1 MEINMSFEADYN
13 ALRAR
18 TTDTIIS
25 VVLTTS
31 SGPKTAAAIS
41 VIDAGMLVLMDR
53 LNHKDFNDLWAQI
66 EDAGYMTGDEPSAQ
80 MDTTDFNYVGSP
92 AHY

>member
-1 MEINMSFEADYN
+1 MEIDMSFETDYN

-25 VVLTTS
+25 VVLTAS
-31 SGPKTAAAIS
+31 DGPKTAAAIS
-41 VIDAGMLVLMDR
+41 AINAGMLILMDR
-53 LNHKDFNDLWAQI
+53 LSDAAYGDLWAQI
-66 EDAGYMTGDEPSAQ
+66 EDAGYMAGDEPSAE
-80 MDTTDFNYVGSP
+80 MDTTDFNYGGSP

>member
-13 ALRAR
+13 ALKAR
-18 TTDTIIS
+18 TNATVIE
-25 VVLTTS
+25 VVLTAA
-31 SGPKTAAAIS
+31 SGPKTAAVIS

-53 LNHKDFNDLWAQI
+53 LSHKDFNDLWAQI
-66 EDAGYMTGDEPSAQ
+66 EDAGYMTGDEPSAE

>member
-1 MEINMSFEADYN
+1 MSFETDYN

-18 TTDTIIS
+18 TNETVIE
-25 VVLTTS
+25 VVLTAA

-53 LNHKDFNDLWAQI
+53 LSHKDFNDLWAQI

>member
-1 MEINMSFEADYN
+1 MEIDMSFEIDYN
-13 ALRAR
+13 ALKARA
-18 TTDTIIS
+18 TDRVTEI
-25 VVLTTS
+25 VLDAAAS
-31 SGPKTAAAIS
+31 PKTAAVIS

-53 LNHKDFNDLWAQI
+53 LSHKDFNDLWAQI
-66 EDAGYMTGDEPSAQ
+66 EDAGYMAGDEPSAE

>member
-1 MEINMSFEADYN
+1 MEIDMSFETDYN
-13 ALRAR
+13 ALKSR
-18 TTDTIIS
+18 TNATVIE
-25 VVLTTS
+25 VVLTAA

-53 LNHKDFNDLWAQI
+53 LSHKDFNDLCAQI
-66 EDAGYMTGDEPSAQ
+66 EDAGYMAGDEPSAE

-92 AHY
+92 QHY

>member
-1 MEINMSFEADYN
+1 MEISMSFETDYN

-18 TTDTIIS
+18 TNATVIE
-25 VVLTTS
+25 VVLTAA

-53 LNHKDFNDLWAQI
+53 LSHKDFNDLWAQI
-66 EDAGYMTGDEPSAQ
+66 EDAGYIAGDEPSAE